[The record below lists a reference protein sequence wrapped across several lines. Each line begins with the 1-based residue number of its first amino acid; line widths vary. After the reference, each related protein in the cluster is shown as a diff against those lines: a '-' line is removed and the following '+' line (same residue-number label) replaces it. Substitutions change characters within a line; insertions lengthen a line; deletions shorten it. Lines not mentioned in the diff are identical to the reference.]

1 MEWGGWWSPG
11 LLRAREHR
19 PSFQACSIPFLILVG
34 FEQEGEASWS
44 SEKGPGELEKSNTLE
59 VSLRLEDHLFPP
71 RLG

>member
-1 MEWGGWWSPG
+1 MGGRVVPRAAEGPRTQTFIPG
-11 LLRAREHR
+11 LLHSL
-19 PSFQACSIPFLILVG
+19 PHSCG